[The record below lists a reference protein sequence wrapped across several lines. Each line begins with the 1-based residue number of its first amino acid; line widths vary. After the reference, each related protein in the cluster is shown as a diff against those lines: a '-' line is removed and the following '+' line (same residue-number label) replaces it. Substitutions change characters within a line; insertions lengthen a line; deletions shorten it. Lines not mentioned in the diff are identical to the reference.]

1 MVKLGQRTDKLPNAK
16 ERGALAEWCR
26 QFVGMYANLM
36 CDCIGVI
43 HHERRIRTIERRMN
57 DSTYLKEHSVSSEA
71 IVEAQRAVALHRQGI
86 EARERRIAE
95 VTWQFPA
102 FWRNRP
108 DGADDFLTDEWFSCS
123 YDPDPVVTVMVE
135 RGAECWQEVA
145 EQWRKRKPVINSDPV
160 PY

>member
-1 MVKLGQRTDKLPNAK
+1 VVRLGQRTDKLTNAK

-26 QFVGMYANLM
+26 QFARMYADLT
-36 CDCIGVI
+36 CDCTGVI
-43 HHERRIRTIERRMN
+43 RHEKRIRAIEKRMN
-57 DSTYLKEHSVSSEA
+57 DSEYLKAHSVSSEA
-71 IVEAQRAVALHRQGI
+71 IVEAKNAVALHRQGI

-108 DGADDFLTDEWFSCS
+108 DGADAFLMDEWFSCS
-123 YDPDPVVTVMVE
+123 LDPDPVVTVMAE
-135 RGAECWQEVA
+135 RGADCWKEV
-145 EQWRKRKPVINSDPV
+145 EQRWRDRKPAINMEPC